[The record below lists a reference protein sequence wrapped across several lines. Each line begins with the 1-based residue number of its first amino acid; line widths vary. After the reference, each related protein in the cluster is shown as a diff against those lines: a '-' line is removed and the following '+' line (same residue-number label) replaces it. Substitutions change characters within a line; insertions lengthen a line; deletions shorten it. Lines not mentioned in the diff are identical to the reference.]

1 MYKNATYQEKF
12 NSIKDWMP
20 AIVDVIKR
28 DLKNDHLRN
37 DLYFVKTFFAS
48 KNLNKITNDE
58 LSEAYLKA
66 LASEAKSE
74 EIGDFITSRWLLKNT
89 DLYDLFERRLS
100 KLNPDFTSI
109 EELDLA
115 ASQEIAKD
123 AVNAFGATKTY
134 IFAVLNAVV
143 FPEAVFKQL
152 RDQAIKELKSE
163 KTHQETVAEKM
174 SIEKM
179 QQVFERDI
187 ARLTDKYEKKLS
199 GMQKKY
205 LVDVESLKKQIA
217 TLQKKLQG

>member
-1 MYKNATYQEKF
+1 MYKNASYKDKF
-12 NSIKDWMP
+12 SSIRDWMP
-20 AIVDVIKR
+20 SIVDVIKR

-37 DLYFVKTFFAS
+37 DLYFVKTFFSS

-58 LSEAYLKA
+58 LAEAYLKA
-66 LASEAKSE
+66 LATEAKSE

-89 DLYDLFERRLS
+89 DLYELFERRLS
-100 KLNPDFTSI
+100 QLSPDFTAL

-115 ASQEIAKD
+115 TSQEIAKE

-152 RDQAIKELKSE
+152 RDQAVKELKSE
-163 KTHQETVAEKM
+163 KAQQETVAEKL
-174 SIEKM
+174 SLEKM

-187 ARLTDKYEKKLS
+187 ARLTDKYEKKLA

-205 LVDVESLKKQIA
+205 IVDVESLKKQIA
-217 TLQKKLQG
+217 TLQRKLQG

>member
-12 NSIKDWMP
+12 TGIRDWMP

-37 DLYFVKTFFAS
+37 DLYFVKTFFSS

-58 LSEAYLKA
+58 LAEAYIKA
-66 LASEAKSE
+66 LTTETKAE

-89 DLYDLFERRLS
+89 ELYELFERRLS
-100 KLNPDFTSI
+100 QLSPDFTAL

-115 ASQEIAKD
+115 TSQEIAKE
-123 AVNAFGATKTY
+123 AVKDFGATKTY
-134 IFAVLNAVV
+134 IFSVLNAVV

-152 RDQAIKELKSE
+152 RDQALQELKSD
-163 KTHQETVAEKM
+163 KVHQEITAEKM

-179 QQVFERDI
+179 QQVFERDF
-187 ARLTDKYEKKLS
+187 ARLTDKYEKKLA

-205 LVDVESLKKQIA
+205 LVDVEGLKKQIA
-217 TLQKKLQG
+217 ALQRKLQG